1 MAINPTMSRA
11 ECEEFLAG
19 LHVGVLSVAEEG
31 RGPCTVPI
39 WYSYVPG
46 GRVRMTVGAE
56 SRKVKLLSSAGRASL
71 CVQTETLPYRYV
83 SVEGPIE
90 LVDTDV
96 REDQRAIAVRYLGEK
111 LAPLYLAS
119 MADGLASEVLLTL
132 EPKRWWSV
140 DFSKM
145 KLG

>member
-19 LHVGVLSVAEEG
+19 LHVGVLSVAEAG

-46 GRVRMTVGAE
+46 GQIRMTVGAE
-56 SRKVKLLSSAGRASL
+56 SRKVKLLRVAGRASL

-90 LVDTDV
+90 LVETDV
-96 REDQRAIAVRYLGEK
+96 REDQRAIAERYLGEK
-111 LAPLYLAS
+111 LAERYLLAV
-119 MADGLASEVLLTL
+119 AEGLASEALLTL

-140 DFSKM
+140 DFAKM

>member
-19 LHVGVLSVAEEG
+19 LHVGVLSVAEPG

-39 WYSYVPG
+39 WYSYAPG
-46 GRVRMTVGAE
+46 GPIRMTVGAE
-56 SRKVKLLSSAGRASL
+56 SHKVKLLRPAGRASL

-90 LVDTDV
+90 LIETDV
-96 REDQRAIAVRYLGEK
+96 REDQREIAERYLGKK
-111 LAPLYLAS
+111 LAERYLVAE
-119 MADGLASEVLLTL
+119 ADGLGTEVLLTL
-132 EPKRWWSV
+132 APKRWWSV

-145 KLG
+145 KLE